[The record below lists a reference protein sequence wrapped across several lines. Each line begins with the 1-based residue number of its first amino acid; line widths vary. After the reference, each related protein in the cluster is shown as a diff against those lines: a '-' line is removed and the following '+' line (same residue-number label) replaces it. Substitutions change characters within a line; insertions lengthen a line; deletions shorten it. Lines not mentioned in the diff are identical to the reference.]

1 MLDITVGLEKNVW
14 NVDKWCQ
21 KLVSCPIMLCF
32 VLRHMPTVG
41 SKTFLKS
48 HLNFHI
54 LLNFK
59 FRESHNFFFKFYSQ
73 NIWIEDILWQFNIW
87 CRNFLQQVIRLR
99 AKSIG
104 PKFPHV
110 SVTQIILNIQG
121 KTLQILKLN
130 CLIDKAEEI
139 LVWYFCPHS

>member
-41 SKTFLKS
+41 SKIFLKS

-59 FRESHNFFFKFYSQ
+59 FWESHTNAQFILTLKSNFKQNMTIFSSFILRIYEYKLFYGNS
-73 NIWIEDILWQFNIW
+73 IVDVGF
-87 CRNFLQQVIRLR
+87 FLQQVIRVR
-99 AKSIG
+99 PKSIG
-104 PKFPHV
+104 PKFSHV
-110 SVTQIILNIQG
+110 SVTQIYSA
-121 KTLQILKLN
+121 KH
-130 CLIDKAEEI
+130 
-139 LVWYFCPHS
+139 YRF